1 MSWASLGLSPADLS
15 RPSLAPIGPAAATA
29 GAGPVV
35 GFDLETTG
43 LRASAATV
51 PFLYGWAR
59 IAASGV
65 ELEQWVLLDVGQE
78 EPLVRAAHHQLR
90 HSGLLLTY
98 NGATFDLPLLRSR
111 TVMTG
116 VADPWPGTAHL
127 DLLPVIRQ
135 LFGHRL
141 PRCSLRSAE
150 EQLLGLR
157 RGADAAG
164 SEAPKRFWSYV
175 RSGDPTPLA
184 PVLEHNRQD
193 LLSLV
198 RLLAHVRIHL
208 EATAPRPSDCYSLGR
223 HAEAL
228 GNLDQAGKLYR
239 SALATAPA
247 PLDRAAALRR
257 ARM

>member
-111 TVMTG
+111 T
-116 VADPWPGTAHL
+116 
-127 DLLPVIRQ
+127 
-135 LFGHRL
+135 
-141 PRCSLRSAE
+141 
-150 EQLLGLR
+150 
-157 RGADAAG
+157 
-164 SEAPKRFWSYV
+164 
-175 RSGDPTPLA
+175 
-184 PVLEHNRQD
+184 
-193 LLSLV
+193 
-198 RLLAHVRIHL
+198 
-208 EATAPRPSDCYSLGR
+208 
-223 HAEAL
+223 
-228 GNLDQAGKLYR
+228 
-239 SALATAPA
+239 
-247 PLDRAAALRR
+247 
-257 ARM
+257 